1 VRPTDPDNYT
11 AVAHI
16 RSDESRLD
24 ATWIER
30 LSNVQAGQ
38 FNMEY
43 TYSGVGISDL
53 FSKTAT
59 VIEASLYRY
68 RPNRP
73 QTVYI

>member
-43 TYSGVGISDL
+43 T
-53 FSKTAT
+53 
-59 VIEASLYRY
+59 
-68 RPNRP
+68 
-73 QTVYI
+73 